1 MATTAQIKNF
11 IKTIGPLATID
22 QKSSG
27 ILASI
32 TIAQACLE
40 SAYGTSDLAVKAKAL
55 FGIKKHDWKGKTYT
69 KKSYEYEHGKKV
81 LRKSVFR
88 AYNSWQE
95 SINDHSNYL
104 RTRKVDGKN
113 LTYKAVVG
121 EKDYKKAAKALQK
134 AGYSTYG
141 NYASMLINL
150 IKKYT
155 LTQFDLKTNV
165 QPTPA
170 KKTTTAKTPTEV
182 RIFLDAGH
190 GGKDSGAVLG
200 KRKEKDDVLKLV
212 LAIGKKLTA
221 AGYTVGYSRK
231 TDIYESPTKKAQ
243 DSNAFKADYFF
254 SFHRNCYNKSAKGY
268 ETLYYCHSTFKDGFM
283 KAIRTK
289 MSNLGFVL
297 RSDKNRSDLTVL
309 KKTKAPALLF
319 EVGFVDNTSDNK
331 IFDKKFDKI
340 VQAYVDVIKAKCP
353 LAKKSNGEK
362 YVDYYLQTYSTY
374 IKAHAKYF
382 FRSWNDSETTFA
394 NAKAKVEAEKKTGLT
409 CVVPVR
415 WGLREMGIGPT
426 GFSVKD
432 GKFVGFDSDMKSKLK
447 KYTTGK
453 FIGKTLKYCVDNKL
467 LKKGDIIAYK
477 DTTHVFVY
485 SGSGYMVYD
494 AGSAA
499 EKQGYKNGI
508 LLDDSKVN
516 PNKVV
521 SGVLRWK

>member
-1 MATTAQIKNF
+1 MATSTQIKNF
-11 IKTIGPLATID
+11 IKTVGPLATID

-27 ILASI
+27 VLASI
-32 TIAQACLE
+32 TLAQACLE
-40 SAYGTSDLAVKAKAL
+40 SAFGTSDLAVKAKAL

-69 KKSYEYEHGKKV
+69 KKSYEYEHGRKV

-150 IKKYT
+150 IKKYA

-165 QPTPA
+165 QPAPA
-170 KKTTTAKTPTEV
+170 KKATPAKTPTEV

-200 KRKEKDDVLKLV
+200 SRKEKDDVLKLV

-231 TDIYESPTKKAQ
+231 TDIYESPTKKAE

-340 VQAYVDVIKAKCP
+340 VQAYADVIKAKCP
-353 LAKKSNGEK
+353 LAKKPNSEK
-362 YVDYYLQTYSTY
+362 YMECLKEYNDY
-374 IKAHAKYF
+374 IKKNKVF
-382 FRSWNDSETTFA
+382 FKRSWTLSEPTFA
-394 NAKAKVEAEKKTGLT
+394 KAKAKVNAGKKTGLT

-415 WGLREMGIGPT
+415 WGLKELGIDPT

-432 GKFVGFDSDMKSKLK
+432 GKFVGFDSDMKSKLT

-453 FIGKTLKYCVDNKL
+453 FIGHTLKYCVDNKL
-467 LKKGDIIAYK
+467 LKKGDIVAYK
-477 DTTHVFVY
+477 DTTHIFVY
-485 SGSGYMVYD
+485 SGNGYMVYD

-521 SGVLRWK
+521 SGVCRWK

>member
-27 ILASI
+27 VLASI
-32 TIAQACLE
+32 TVAQACLE

-121 EKDYKKAAKALQK
+121 EKDYEKAAKALQK

-141 NYASMLINL
+141 TYASMLINL
-150 IKKYT
+150 IKKYA
-155 LTQFDLKTNV
+155 LTQFDLKTDS

-212 LAIGKKLTA
+212 LAIGKKLTV

-268 ETLYYCHSTFKDGFM
+268 ETLYYRHSTFKDGFM

-289 MSNLGFVL
+289 MAGLGFTL
-297 RSDKNRSDLTVL
+297 RSDKDRSNLTVL

-319 EVGFVDNTSDNK
+319 EVGFIDNSSDNI

-353 LAKKSNGEK
+353 LGKKTNSEK
-362 YVDYYLQTYSTY
+362 YLESLKEYNTF
-374 IKAHAKYF
+374 IKKNGTHF
-382 FRSWNDSETTFA
+382 FRSWDASETTFA
-394 NAKAKVEAEKKTGLT
+394 KAKAKVAAGGKTGLT

-415 WGLREMGIGPT
+415 WGLKDLGLNPT
-426 GFSVKD
+426 GFSGNN
-432 GKFVGFDSDMKSKLK
+432 GKFTGFDADLKAVLK
-447 KYTTGK
+447 KITTGSV
-453 FIGKTLKYCVDNKL
+453 IGLTSKQAVDKNL
-467 LKKGDIIAYK
+467 LKPGDLIVFK
-477 DTTHVFVY
+477 DFTHICVY
-485 SGSGYMVYD
+485 SGTGYKMYD
-494 AGSAA
+494 AGAAA
-499 EKQGYKNGI
+499 EKAGYSKGI
-508 LLDDSKVN
+508 LLDYSVELKN
-516 PNKVV
+516 YKI
-521 SGVLRWK
+521 SGICRWK

>member
-1 MATTAQIKNF
+1 MATKSQINTF
-11 IKTIGPLATID
+11 IKKIGPLASAD
-22 QKSSG
+22 QKVSG

-55 FGIKKHDWKGKTYT
+55 FGIKKHDWKGKTYI

-141 NYASMLINL
+141 TYASMLINL
-150 IKKYT
+150 IEKYK
-155 LTQFDLKTNV
+155 LTQYDLKTNA
-165 QPTPA
+165 QPAPA
-170 KKTTTAKTPTEV
+170 KKATPAKTPTEV

-200 KRKEKDDVLKLV
+200 SRKEKDDVLKLV

-231 TDIYESPTKKAQ
+231 TDIYESPTKKAA
-243 DSNAFKADYFF
+243 DSDAFKADYFF

-268 ETLYYCHSTFKDGFM
+268 ETLYYNHSSFKDAFM

-289 MSNLGFVL
+289 MKSIGFTL
-297 RSDKNRSDLTVL
+297 RQDKQRTNLTVL
-309 KKTKAPALLF
+309 KKTEAPALLF
-319 EVGFVDNTSDNK
+319 EVGFIDISGDNK
-331 IFDKKFDKI
+331 IFDKKFDQI
-340 VQAYVDVIKAKCP
+340 VQAYVDVIKAQCP
-353 LAKKSNGEK
+353 LAKKSNAEK
-362 YVDYYLQTYSTY
+362 YLEYLQTYNEY
-374 IKAHAKYF
+374 IKAHGKYF
-382 FRSWNDSETTFA
+382 FRSWDAHESTFA
-394 NAKAKVEAEKKTGLT
+394 KAKAKVNAGQKTGLT

-415 WGLREMGIGPT
+415 WGLKDMGIDPT
-426 GFSVKD
+426 GFCVQN
-432 GKFVGFDSDMKSKLK
+432 GRFVGYDADMKAKLT
-447 KYTTGK
+447 KYTEGK
-453 FIGKTLKYCVDNKL
+453 FIGHTLKYCVDNKL
-467 LKKGDIIAYK
+467 LKKGDIIAYR
-477 DTTHVFVY
+477 DTTHVFAY
-485 SGSGYMVYD
+485 SGTGYMVYD
-494 AGSAA
+494 GGSAA

-516 PNKVV
+516 PKKLV

>member
-1 MATTAQIKNF
+1 MATSTQIKNF
-11 IKTIGPLATID
+11 IKTVGPLATID

-27 ILASI
+27 VLASI
-32 TIAQACLE
+32 TLAQACLE
-40 SAYGTSDLAVKAKAL
+40 SAFGTSDLAVKAKAL

-113 LTYKAVVG
+113 FTYKAVVG

-141 NYASMLINL
+141 TYASMLINL
-150 IKKYT
+150 IDKYN
-155 LTQFDLKTNV
+155 LTQYDLKTNA
-165 QPTPA
+165 QPAPA
-170 KKTTTAKTPTEV
+170 KKATPAKTPTEV

-190 GGKDSGAVLG
+190 GGKDSGAVFG

-212 LAIGKKLTA
+212 LAVGKKLAA

-268 ETLYYCHSTFKDGFM
+268 ETLYYRHSTFKDGFM
-283 KAIRTK
+283 KAIRAK
-289 MSNLGFVL
+289 MSSLGFVL
-297 RSDKNRSDLTVL
+297 RSDKDRSDLTVL

-340 VQAYVDVIKAKCP
+340 VQAYVDVIKVKCP
-353 LAKKSNGEK
+353 LGKKSNAEK
-362 YVDYYLQTYSTY
+362 YLDSLKEYNAF
-374 IKAHAKYF
+374 IKKNGSLF
-382 FRSWNDSETTFA
+382 TRSWTLSEPTFA
-394 NAKAKVEAEKKTGLT
+394 KAKAKVNAGKKTGLT

-415 WGLREMGIGPT
+415 WGLKELGIDPT
-426 GFSVKD
+426 GFSVKN
-432 GKFVGFDSDMKSKLK
+432 GKFVGFDSDMKSKLT

-453 FIGKTLKYCVDNKL
+453 FIGHTLKYCVDNKL
-467 LKKGDIIAYK
+467 LKKGDIVAYK
-477 DTTHVFVY
+477 DTTHIFVY
-485 SGSGYMVYD
+485 SGNGYMVYD

-499 EKQGYKNGI
+499 KKQGYKNGI

-521 SGVLRWK
+521 SGVCRWK

>member
-141 NYASMLINL
+141 TYASMLINL
-150 IKKYT
+150 IKKYA

-170 KKTTTAKTPTEV
+170 KKSTPAKTPTEV

-289 MSNLGFVL
+289 MSSLGFVL

-353 LAKKSNGEK
+353 LGKKSNAEK
-362 YVDYYLQTYSTY
+362 YLDSLKEYNAF
-374 IKAHAKYF
+374 IKKNGSLF
-382 FRSWNDSETTFA
+382 TRSWTLSEPTFA
-394 NAKAKVEAEKKTGLT
+394 KAKAKVNAGKKTGLT

-415 WGLREMGIGPT
+415 WGLKDLGLDPT
-426 GFSVKD
+426 GFSGNN
-432 GKFVGFDSDMKSKLK
+432 GKFVGFDADLK
-447 KYTTGK
+447 KVLTKITTGSV
-453 FIGKTLKYCVDNKL
+453 IGLTTKQAVDKKL
-467 LKKGDIIAYK
+467 LKPGDIIVFEKY
-477 DTTHVFVY
+477 THTCVY
-485 SGSGYMVYD
+485 SGTGYKVYD
-494 AGSAA
+494 AGGAA
-499 EKQGYKNGI
+499 EKAGYNKGI
-508 LLDDSKVN
+508 LLDYSVHLKE
-516 PNKVV
+516 KKI
-521 SGVLRWK
+521 SGICRWK